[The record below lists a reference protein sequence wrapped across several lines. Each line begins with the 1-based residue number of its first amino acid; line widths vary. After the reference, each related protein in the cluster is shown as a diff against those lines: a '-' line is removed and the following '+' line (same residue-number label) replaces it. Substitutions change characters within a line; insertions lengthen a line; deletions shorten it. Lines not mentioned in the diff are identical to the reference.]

1 MLFGKT
7 RTLLPS
13 VLSGR
18 PHRPAPS
25 GYPQGVSGFLAFAV
39 VVVIIVVVVVVAVV
53 AVVVFAD
60 VALAIGVDG
69 QAADRAAALAL
80 VIDVQTTL

>member
-25 GYPQGVSGFLAFAV
+25 GYPQGVSGFLAFAI
-39 VVVIIVVVVVVAVV
+39 VVVIIVVVVVV